1 MLRFENMNEN
11 SDLSNNNSYKEF
23 TLKDFYK
30 IYREKRK
37 KIIIISLIAGL
48 IAAFVVYFV
57 MDPIFLSY
65 GTVKT
70 SGKVVGL
77 NFGIPGSEIG
87 DFGEVLTGTSYTKE
101 LAFYENILN
110 SRRCLEETLLKF
122 NLMEE
127 NNYKNMQRAV
137 KDFRE
142 NIMYIVKDK
151 VSGTMDV
158 GIYQKDPAK
167 AKEIAEFVIHQ
178 LDKINIELNLLN
190 AKNQREFIEER
201 YKQSSEK
208 LIFAEDSLKLFQ
220 DDYGIS
226 PDVQIRAASEI
237 ELQLEAEIESEKIS
251 LELLQKILSP
261 NQDEIKLMQDK
272 ISALEKRLYKIQ
284 NSSDGTSKLQLKGSP
299 DVVLK
304 FVRLKRQVEIQNKI
318 LSVLL
323 PLYEQSKIEEKREIP
338 TILVLDQPFIPDEK
352 TKPKR
357 IITILAVM
365 ILAASFSYA
374 YFFIRTQLKRIEGIN
389 T

>member
-1 MLRFENMNEN
+1 MIENP
-11 SDLSNNNSYKEF
+11 DDIGTYKHKEF
-23 TLKDFYK
+23 TLSDFIN
-30 IYREKRK
+30 IYREKK
-37 KIIIISLIAGL
+37 KRIITISIIMGIL
-48 IAAFVVYFV
+48 AAIVVYFI

-65 GTVKT
+65 GTIKT

-101 LAFYENILN
+101 LAFYENILT
-110 SRRCLEETLLKF
+110 SRRCLEEVIVKY

-127 NNYKNMQRAV
+127 NGYKNMQRV
-137 KDFRE
+137 IKDFRE
-142 NIMYIVKDK
+142 NILYTVKDK
-151 VSGTMDV
+151 ISGTMDV
-158 GIYQKDPAK
+158 GVYDKDPAL
-167 AKEIAEFVIHQ
+167 AKEISQFLIQQ

-201 YKQSSEK
+201 YKQSTEK
-208 LIFAEDSLKLFQ
+208 LITAEDSLKLFQ
-220 DDYGIS
+220 DQFGIS
-226 PDVQIRAASEI
+226 PDAQIRAASEI
-237 ELQLEAEIESEKIS
+237 ELQLEAEIESEKIK
-251 LELLQKILSP
+251 LELLQKILSAD
-261 NQDEIKLMQDK
+261 QDEIKLQLEK
-272 ISALEKRLYKIQ
+272 INALEKRLSNIQ
-284 NSSDGTSKLQLKGSP
+284 NSTDGSSKLQLKGSP
-299 DVVLK
+299 DIVLK

-365 ILAASFSYA
+365 MISAIAAYG
-374 YFFIRTQLKRIEGIN
+374 YFFIRTQLKRIEGISS
-389 T
+389 

>member
-1 MLRFENMNEN
+1 MNEN
-11 SDLSNNNSYKEF
+11 PGDLNNNKYKEF
-23 TLKDFYK
+23 TLSDFIRIYK
-30 IYREKRK
+30 ENRRK
-37 KIIIISLIAGL
+37 IFTVSIILGL
-48 IAAFVVYFV
+48 LTAIVVYII

-65 GTVKT
+65 GTIKT

-101 LAFYENILN
+101 LAFYENILT
-110 SRRCLEETLLKF
+110 SRRCLEETIVKF

-127 NNYKNMQRAV
+127 NGYKNMQRAV

-142 NIMYIVKDK
+142 NIMYTVKDK

-158 GIYQKDPAK
+158 GVYDKNPAM
-167 AKEIAEFVIHQ
+167 AKEISQFLIQQ

-190 AKNQREFIEER
+190 AKNQREFIEQR
-201 YKQSSEK
+201 YEQSNEK
-208 LIFAEDSLKLFQ
+208 LISAEDSLKLFQ
-220 DDYGIS
+220 DRFGLS
-226 PDVQIRAASEI
+226 PDYQYKAASDMEI
-237 ELQLEAEIESEKIS
+237 QIEADIESEKIK
-251 LELLQKILSP
+251 LELLQKILSSD
-261 NQDEIKLMQDK
+261 QDEIKLQLEK
-272 ISALEKRLYKIQ
+272 INALEKRLFNIQ
-284 NSSDGTSKLQLKGSP
+284 NSTDGSSKLQLKGSP
-299 DVVLK
+299 DVILK

-357 IITILAVM
+357 IISILAVM
-365 ILAASFSYA
+365 LIGAFISYA
-374 YFFIRTQLKRIEGIN
+374 YYFIRTQLRKIEGISS
-389 T
+389 

>member
-1 MLRFENMNEN
+1 MNEN
-11 SDLSNNNSYKEF
+11 PGDLNNNKYKEF
-23 TLKDFYK
+23 TLSDFIK
-30 IYREKRK
+30 IYKENRK
-37 KIIIISLIAGL
+37 KIFTVSIILGL
-48 IAAFVVYFV
+48 LTAIVVYII

-65 GTVKT
+65 GTIKT

-101 LAFYENILN
+101 LAFYENILT
-110 SRRCLEETLLKF
+110 SRRCLEETIVKF

-127 NNYKNMQRAV
+127 NGYKNMQRAV

-142 NIMYIVKDK
+142 NIMYTVKDK

-158 GIYQKDPAK
+158 GVYDKNPAL
-167 AKEIAEFVIHQ
+167 AKEISQFLIQQ

-190 AKNQREFIEER
+190 AKNQREFIEQR
-201 YKQSSEK
+201 YEQSNEK
-208 LIFAEDSLKLFQ
+208 LISAEDSLKLFQ
-220 DDYGIS
+220 DKFGLS
-226 PDVQIRAASEI
+226 PDYQYRAASDMEI
-237 ELQLEAEIESEKIS
+237 QLEADIESEKIK

-261 NQDEIKLMQDK
+261 DQDEIKLQLEK
-272 ISALEKRLYKIQ
+272 INALEKRLFNIQ
-284 NSSDGTSKLQLKGSP
+284 NSTDGSSKLQLKGSP
-299 DVVLK
+299 DVILK

-357 IITILAVM
+357 IISILAVM
-365 ILAASFSYA
+365 LIGAFISYA
-374 YFFIRTQLKRIEGIN
+374 YYFIRTQLRKIEGIRS
-389 T
+389 

>member
-1 MLRFENMNEN
+1 MNEN
-11 SDLSNNNSYKEF
+11 PGDLNNNKYKEF
-23 TLKDFYK
+23 TLSDFIR
-30 IYREKRK
+30 IYRENRRK
-37 KIIIISLIAGL
+37 IFTVSIILGL
-48 IAAFVVYFV
+48 LTAIVVYII

-65 GTVKT
+65 GTIKT

-101 LAFYENILN
+101 LAFYENILT
-110 SRRCLEETLLKF
+110 SRRCLEETIVKF

-127 NNYKNMQRAV
+127 NGYKNMQRAV

-142 NIMYIVKDK
+142 NIMYTVKDK

-158 GIYQKDPAK
+158 GVYDKNPAL
-167 AKEIAEFVIHQ
+167 AKEISQFLIQQ

-190 AKNQREFIEER
+190 AKNQREFIEQR
-201 YKQSSEK
+201 YEQSNEK
-208 LIFAEDSLKLFQ
+208 LISAEDSLKLFQ
-220 DDYGIS
+220 DKFGLS
-226 PDVQIRAASEI
+226 PDYQYRAASDMEI
-237 ELQLEAEIESEKIS
+237 QLEADIESEKIK

-261 NQDEIKLMQDK
+261 DQDEIKLQLEK
-272 ISALEKRLYKIQ
+272 INALEKRLFNIQ
-284 NSSDGTSKLQLKGSP
+284 NSTDGSSKLQLKGSP
-299 DVVLK
+299 DVILK

-357 IITILAVM
+357 IISILAVM
-365 ILAASFSYA
+365 LIGAFISYA
-374 YFFIRTQLKRIEGIN
+374 YYFIRTQLRKIEGIRS
-389 T
+389 

>member
-1 MLRFENMNEN
+1 MTENHQDLNEN
-11 SDLSNNNSYKEF
+11 KAREF
-23 TLKDFYK
+23 TLKDFLQ
-30 IYREKRK
+30 IYRHNRKR
-37 KIIIISLIAGL
+37 IITISVIFGILTAI
-48 IAAFVVYFV
+48 VVYFI

-65 GTVKT
+65 GTIKT

-110 SRRCLEETLLKF
+110 SRRCLEETIVKF

-127 NNYKNMQRAV
+127 NGYKNMQRAV

-142 NIMYIVKDK
+142 NILYTVKDK

-158 GIYQKDPAK
+158 GVYDKDPAL
-167 AKEIAEFVIHQ
+167 AKEMSQFLIQQ

-190 AKNQREFIEER
+190 AKNQREFIEKR
-201 YKQSSEK
+201 YEQSNEK
-208 LIFAEDSLKLFQ
+208 LISAEDSLKLFQ
-220 DDYGIS
+220 DQFGIS
-226 PDVQIRAASEI
+226 PDVQIKAASEI
-237 ELQLEAEIESEKIS
+237 ELQLEADIESEKIR
-251 LELLQKILSP
+251 LELLEKIISP
-261 NQDEIKLMQDK
+261 NEDEVRMQKDK
-272 ISALEKRLYKIQ
+272 IAALEKRLFDIQ
-284 NSSDGTSKLQLKGSP
+284 NATDGSTKLKLKGSP
-299 DVVLK
+299 DIVLK

-338 TILVLDQPFIPDEK
+338 TILVLDQPFVPDEK

-365 ILAASFSYA
+365 VISAGLSYG

>member
-1 MLRFENMNEN
+1 MIENP
-11 SDLSNNNSYKEF
+11 DDIGTYKHKEF
-23 TLKDFYK
+23 TLSDFIN
-30 IYREKRK
+30 IYREKK
-37 KIIIISLIAGL
+37 KRIITISIIMGIL
-48 IAAFVVYFV
+48 AAIVVYFI

-65 GTVKT
+65 GTIKT

-101 LAFYENILN
+101 LAFYENILT
-110 SRRCLEETLLKF
+110 SRRCLEEVIVKY

-127 NNYKNMQRAV
+127 NGYKNMQRAI

-142 NIMYIVKDK
+142 NILYTVKDK
-151 VSGTMDV
+151 ISGTMDV
-158 GIYQKDPAK
+158 GVYDKDPAL
-167 AKEIAEFVIHQ
+167 AKEISQFLIQQ

-201 YKQSSEK
+201 YKQSTEK
-208 LIFAEDSLKLFQ
+208 LITAEDSLKLFQ
-220 DDYGIS
+220 DQFGIS
-226 PDVQIRAASEI
+226 PDAQIRAASEI
-237 ELQLEAEIESEKIS
+237 ELQLEAEIESEKIK
-251 LELLQKILSP
+251 LELLQKILSAD
-261 NQDEIKLMQDK
+261 QDEIKLQLEK
-272 ISALEKRLYKIQ
+272 INALEKRLSNIQ
-284 NSSDGTSKLQLKGSP
+284 NSTDGSSKLQLKGSP
-299 DVVLK
+299 DIVLK

-365 ILAASFSYA
+365 MISAIAAYG
-374 YFFIRTQLKRIEGIN
+374 YFFIRTQLKRIEGISS
-389 T
+389 

>member
-1 MLRFENMNEN
+1 MNEN
-11 SDLSNNNSYKEF
+11 PGDLNNNKYKEF
-23 TLKDFYK
+23 TLSDFIK
-30 IYREKRK
+30 IYKENRK
-37 KIIIISLIAGL
+37 KIFTVSIILGL
-48 IAAFVVYFV
+48 LTAIVVYII

-65 GTVKT
+65 GTIKT

-101 LAFYENILN
+101 LAFYENILT
-110 SRRCLEETLLKF
+110 SRRCLEETIVKF

-127 NNYKNMQRAV
+127 NGYKNMQRAV

-142 NIMYIVKDK
+142 NIMYTVKDK

-158 GIYQKDPAK
+158 GVYDKNPAL
-167 AKEIAEFVIHQ
+167 AKEISQFLIQQ

-190 AKNQREFIEER
+190 AKNQREFIEQR
-201 YKQSSEK
+201 YEQSNEK
-208 LIFAEDSLKLFQ
+208 LISAEDSLKLFQ
-220 DDYGIS
+220 DKFGLS
-226 PDVQIRAASEI
+226 PDYQYRAASDMEI
-237 ELQLEAEIESEKIS
+237 QLEADIESEKIK

-261 NQDEIKLMQDK
+261 DQDEIKLQLEK
-272 ISALEKRLYKIQ
+272 INALEKRLFNIQ
-284 NSSDGTSKLQLKGSP
+284 NSTDGSSKLQLKGSP
-299 DVVLK
+299 DVILK

-357 IITILAVM
+357 IISILAVM
-365 ILAASFSYA
+365 LIGAFISYA
-374 YFFIRTQLKRIEGIN
+374 YYFIRTQLRKIEGISS
-389 T
+389 

>member
-1 MLRFENMNEN
+1 MNEN
-11 SDLSNNNSYKEF
+11 SDDLNKFQEF
-23 TLKDFYK
+23 TLRDFFK

-37 KIIIISLIAGL
+37 KIFIISIILGL
-48 IAAFVVYFV
+48 LAAFVVYFI

-65 GTVKT
+65 GTIKT

-110 SRRCLEETLLKF
+110 SRRCLEETIIKF
-122 NLMEE
+122 NLMEM
-127 NNYKNMQRAV
+127 NKYKNMQRAV

-158 GIYQKDPAK
+158 GIYDKDPAL
-167 AKEIAEFVIHQ
+167 AKDMSAFLISQ

-190 AKNQREFIEER
+190 AKNQREFIQ
-201 YKQSSEK
+201 QSYELSNQK
-208 LIFAEDSLKLFQ
+208 LTSAEDSLKLFQ
-220 DDYGIS
+220 DEFGLS
-226 PDVQIRAASEI
+226 PEYQFKAASEVEI
-237 ELQLEAEIESEKIS
+237 QLEAEIESEKIR
-251 LELLQKILSP
+251 LELLQKILTSD
-261 NQDEIKLMQDK
+261 QDEVKMLQEK
-272 ISALEKRLYKIQ
+272 ISALEKRRFNIA
-284 NSSDGTSKLQLKGSP
+284 NSSDGNSKLQLKGSP
-299 DVVLK
+299 DVVLR

-323 PLYEQSKIEEKREIP
+323 PLYEQAKIEEKRELP
-338 TILVLDQPFIPDEK
+338 TILVIDQPFVPDEK

-357 IITILAVM
+357 IITIFAVM
-365 ILAASFSYA
+365 VLAAFFSYV
-374 YFFIRTQLKRIEGIN
+374 YFFIRSQLKRIEGIN
-389 T
+389 S

>member
-1 MLRFENMNEN
+1 MNEN
-11 SDLSNNNSYKEF
+11 PRDLNENKTKEF
-23 TLKDFYK
+23 TLKDFLQ
-30 IYREKRK
+30 IYRGNRKR
-37 KIIIISLIAGL
+37 IITISVIFGILTAI
-48 IAAFVVYFV
+48 VVYFI

-65 GTVKT
+65 GTIKT

-110 SRRCLEETLLKF
+110 SRRCLEEAIIKF

-127 NNYKNMQRAV
+127 NGYKNMQRAV

-158 GIYQKDPAK
+158 GVYDKDPAL
-167 AKEIAEFVIHQ
+167 AKEMSQFLIQQ

-190 AKNQREFIEER
+190 AKNQREFIEKR
-201 YKQSSEK
+201 YEQSNEK
-208 LIFAEDSLKLFQ
+208 LISAEDSLKLFQ
-220 DDYGIS
+220 DEFGIS
-226 PDVQIRAASEI
+226 PDAQIKAASEI
-237 ELQLEAEIESEKIS
+237 ELQLEADIESEKIR
-251 LELLQKILSP
+251 LELLQKIISP
-261 NQDEIKLMQDK
+261 NEDEVKLQKDK
-272 ISALEKRLYKIQ
+272 IAALEKRLFDIQ
-284 NSSDGTSKLQLKGSP
+284 NATDGSTKLQLKGSP
-299 DVVLK
+299 DIVLK

-338 TILVLDQPFIPDEK
+338 TILVLDQPFVPDEK

-365 ILAASFSYA
+365 IISAVLCYA

>member
-1 MLRFENMNEN
+1 MNEN
-11 SDLSNNNSYKEF
+11 PEELNEYGKKEF
-23 TLKDFYK
+23 TLRDFIL
-30 IYREKRK
+30 IYRVNRK
-37 KIIIISLIAGL
+37 KIIYTSIVFGILTAIVVFLI
-48 IAAFVVYFV
+48 

-65 GTVKT
+65 GTIKT

-77 NFGIPGSEIG
+77 NLGIPGSEIG

-101 LAFYENILN
+101 LAFYENILT
-110 SRRCLEETLLKF
+110 SRRCLEETIIKY

-127 NNYKNMQRAV
+127 NGYKNMQRAV

-142 NIMYIVKDK
+142 NILYTVKDK

-158 GIYQKDPAK
+158 GVYIKDPERAK
-167 AKEIAEFVIHQ
+167 DMADFLISQ

-190 AKNQREFIEER
+190 AKNQREFIEQR
-201 YKQSSEK
+201 YLQSNEK
-208 LIFAEDSLKLFQ
+208 LVSAEDSLKLFQ
-220 DDYGIS
+220 DQYGLS
-226 PDVQIRAASEI
+226 PDNQIRVASEI
-237 ELQLEAEIESEKIS
+237 EMQLEADIESEKIK

-261 NQDEIKLMQDK
+261 NEDEVRLLKDK
-272 ISALEKRLYKIQ
+272 ISALEKRLFNIQ
-284 NSSDGTSKLQLKGSP
+284 NATDGSTKLQLKGSP
-299 DVVLK
+299 DIVLK

-338 TILVLDQPFIPDEK
+338 TILVLDQPFVPDEK

-357 IITILAVM
+357 LTSTFAMMIIGALFAYI
-365 ILAASFSYA
+365 